1 MLGHVH
7 QEEAPAHKHSGVPLY
22 MPDEV
27 GRERGLGFSSNP
39 VNGTQTQKSGRK
51 WMDGWMER
59 QIKKFLLHF
68 PTLIIVNNSREG
80 RWIFSHSKA
89 VDMRIFPQF
98 SEV

>member
-1 MLGHVH
+1 MFTRRRPQHTNTLVSPYTCRMRLRW
-7 QEEAPAHKHSGVPLY
+7 A
-22 MPDEV
+22 
-27 GRERGLGFSSNP
+27 ERGVWASLRILSMGLRP
-39 VNGTQTQKSGRK
+39 RKVAENG
-51 WMDGWMER
+51 WMDGETNKN
-59 QIKKFLLHF
+59 ILLHF

>member
-1 MLGHVH
+1 MIINIKKARWVDLGIWQGCLLTEVLGHVH

-51 WMDGWMER
+51 WMDGETN
-59 QIKKFLLHF
+59 KKNFI
-68 PTLIIVNNSREG
+68 T
-80 RWIFSHSKA
+80 FSYA
-89 VDMRIFPQF
+89 NYC
-98 SEV
+98 